1 MLTDAHM
8 GGMDEMGV
16 FYDDCLEQLYPPG
29 ICGTFCNEHTYECF
43 LTEIQEAC
51 CDEQVRP
58 HALGGKPSLRNL

>member
-51 CDEQVRP
+51 CDEQVR
-58 HALGGKPSLRNL
+58 